1 MHASA
6 PAKALDQHPFV
17 ARLLQ
22 HVDLDAA
29 DLRSLDAIIDGE
41 LLIRRRRDLIVDGV
55 EYHKLSFVKE
65 GYAVRYKLLRN
76 GKRASA
82 AIFSRGVSS
91 WTKANKSVRKGIN
104 RTKPL
109 R

>member
-76 GKRASA
+76 GKRQILNVVLPETLLAYPAAS
-82 AIFSRGVSS
+82 SS
-91 WTKANKSVRKGIN
+91 GPPIQ
-104 RTKPL
+104 
-109 R
+109 